1 MLDYCPSLR
10 AYTSWGYLSQQ
21 AYKAHVRKYSESLKE
36 EPQPLTLEQRR
47 SQEEQQRIEKTLM
60 DAWKEWPNLSEKA
73 RVFHLKTARDHPDLP
88 ISILVLEK
96 ATEAPNG

>member
-73 RVFHLKTARDHPDLP
+73 IGYFT
-88 ISILVLEK
+88 
-96 ATEAPNG
+96 